1 MLDMDLSGR
10 VALVTGASKGIG
22 NAAVRLL
29 ADHGA
34 KVAFCARGP
43 AGVFELDAYR
53 PPSGPGSVHGYLGD
67 MTEVDAIEEILE
79 MVAAQIGP
87 IDILVN
93 NVGASP
99 SRNFLYM
106 SDDDWTSLHDL
117 NVMSAVRC
125 TRICLP
131 HMREQKWG
139 RIIMIASGAAFSP
152 NAALIDYAATKAAM
166 VATAKALATKYGADN
181 VLTNTIIPGLIR
193 TDMWERA
200 AAEIAEAND
209 TDAEAIFARNSIGV
223 PQGRYGT
230 PEEVASGIVFL
241 ASNAANY
248 INGSCLTIDGGV
260 NTHV

>member
-22 NAAVRLL
+22 NASVRLL

-34 KVAFCARGP
+34 QVAFCARGP
-43 AGVFELDAYR
+43 EAVIKLSAYR
-53 PPSGPGSVHGYLGD
+53 PPSGPGAVHGYFGD

-106 SDDDWTSLHDL
+106 SDDDWTSLHEL

-125 TRICLP
+125 TRACLP

-166 VATAKALATKYGADN
+166 VATAKALAGKYGADN

-209 TDAEAIFARNSIGV
+209 TDAEAIFARNSTGV

-230 PEEVASGIVFL
+230 AEEVAAGVVFL
-241 ASNAANY
+241 ASGAANY

-260 NTHV
+260 ASYI

>member
-1 MLDMDLSGR
+1 MLDMNLEGR
-10 VALVTGASKGIG
+10 VAFVTGASKGIG
-22 NAAVRLL
+22 EASVKLL

-34 KVAFCARGP
+34 AVGFCARGLQ
-43 AGVFELDAYR
+43 ATIKLNTYE
-53 PPSGPGSVHGYLGD
+53 PPSGPGSVHGFFGD
-67 MTEVDAIEEILE
+67 MSDAHIVQEILE
-79 MVAAQIGP
+79 GAEIKMGP

-106 SDDDWTSLHDL
+106 TDEDWTSLHEL
-117 NVMSAVRC
+117 NLMSAVRC
-125 TRICLP
+125 TRFCLP
-131 HMREQKWG
+131 HMRKQKWG

-166 VATAKALATKYGADN
+166 IATAKALAGKYGADN
-181 VLTNTIIPGLIR
+181 VLTNTVIPGLIR

-209 TDAEAIFARNSIGV
+209 TDAEAVFARNSAGV

-230 PEEVASGIVFL
+230 AEEVAAGVVFL

-248 INGSCLTIDGGV
+248 VNGSCLTIDGGV
-260 NTHV
+260 STHV

>member
-22 NAAVRLL
+22 NASVRLL

-34 KVAFCARGP
+34 TVAFCARGTEAVDELSAYAP
-43 AGVFELDAYR
+43 A
-53 PPSGPGSVHGYLGD
+53 SGSGSVRGYVAD
-67 MTEVDAIEEILE
+67 MADASSTRGLLEAASEEVGRVD
-79 MVAAQIGP
+79 V
-87 IDILVN
+87 LVN

-106 SDDDWTSLHDL
+106 SDDDWVDLHQL
-117 NVMSAVRC
+117 NLMSAVRC
-125 TRICLP
+125 TRYCLP
-131 HMREQKWG
+131 HMRRQKWG
-139 RIIMIASGAAFSP
+139 RIIMIATGAAFSP

-166 VATAKALATKYGADN
+166 VATAKALAGKYGADN
-181 VLTNTIIPGLIR
+181 VLTNTVIPGLIR

-209 TDAEAIFARNSIGV
+209 TDAEAIFARNSTGV

-230 PEEVASGIVFL
+230 AEEVAAGVVFL

-248 INGSCLTIDGGV
+248 INGSCLTIDGGASS
-260 NTHV
+260 HV

>member
-22 NAAVRLL
+22 EAAVRLL

-34 KVAFCARGP
+34 SVAFCARGNE
-43 AGVFELDAYR
+43 AVESLASYS
-53 PPSGPGSVHGYLGD
+53 PPSGTGAVRGYTAD
-67 MTEVDAIEEILE
+67 MADAESTQQFLD
-79 MVAAQIGP
+79 AATADTGP
-87 IDILVN
+87 ADILVN

-99 SRNFLYM
+99 SRNFLFM
-106 SDDDWTSLHDL
+106 SDDDWSDLHQL
-117 NVMSAVRC
+117 NLMSAVRC
-125 TRICLP
+125 TRHCLP
-131 HMREQKWG
+131 HMRKQKWG
-139 RIIMIASGAAFSP
+139 RVVMVATGAAFSP
-152 NAALIDYAATKAAM
+152 NPALIDYAATKAAM

-209 TDAEAIFARNSIGV
+209 TDAEAIFARNSTGV

-260 NTHV
+260 ASYI